1 MKKLI
6 SGLLALCMVFV
17 FCVPAMAAEG
27 SIFPKVNTYG
37 GQFADV
43 DPGRWDGPY
52 IKIAYEYG
60 LMAGKDGTHFDPGG
74 TLTAAEAVALASR
87 IHSAFVRD
95 GAAFTPGEG
104 EAWYQPYL
112 DYAQDNGIAKVKPD
126 FLLKPIMRASFAYL
140 ISRAIPLDDLPMINR
155 IYFPAIPD
163 LSCGDPFMEAA
174 AALHNGQVI
183 NMDDPSTSYLVQFYR
198 EASGIQ
204 TDSFEFEIM
213 DSVYRLYNG
222 GILSGSD
229 QYGTFHPSDSI
240 TRGAVA
246 VLVSRVVEPS
256 LRQQITLTRKSAVL
270 VPMYSLVNLSS
281 LQERAGSDEVA
292 QAYEAARKFVEP
304 LSGLSR
310 EAQLCGIALALRI
323 YNDTNV
329 SYSMSAPHYS
339 DPYGFFVLKS
349 ASCAGAT
356 RAVGLC
362 LNMLGIPY
370 EHVNVNQ
377 YSHQW
382 ARVNVNGSYWIC
394 DAYGLYCGPE
404 PAPYQH
410 PNMQQKDLPR
420 ACVPEQIFYPGA

>member
-17 FCVPAMAAEG
+17 FCVPAMAAES

-74 TLTAAEAVALASR
+74 TLTTAEAVALASR
-87 IHSAFVRD
+87 IHSAFVQD
-95 GAAFTPGEG
+95 AAAFTPEEG

-112 DYAQDNGIAKVKPD
+112 DYALDNGIAEVKQE

-140 ISRAIPLDDLPMINR
+140 ISRAIPLDDLPMINQV
-155 IYFPAIPD
+155 YFPAIPD
-163 LSCGDPFMEAA
+163 LSCGDPFMEAS

-183 NMDDPSTSYLVQFYR
+183 NMDDPSTYLLVQFYR
-198 EASGIQ
+198 QASGIQ

-229 QYGTFHPSDSI
+229 QYGSFHPSDNI

-246 VLVSRVVEPS
+246 VLVSRVADPS
-256 LRQQITLTRKSAVL
+256 LRQQFTLTRKPAAL

-281 LQERAGSDEVA
+281 LQERASSDELA

-410 PNMQQKDLPR
+410 PS
-420 ACVPEQIFYPGA
+420 V